1 MTVVW
6 QPAED
11 AADTTQMGRFLQRWA
26 PPDVDPANHEDA
38 WRWSVTHL
46 DDFWTAVWTHFGVRS
61 ATPPGP
67 ALADDS
73 MPGAVWFP
81 GARINYAA
89 HLLADNGRHPDD
101 VTVIARSQSRTRRTL
116 TLADLRTQ
124 VARARVG
131 LADLGVTNGTRVAA
145 FMPNVPETL
154 VAMLA
159 TASLGAIWA
168 SVAPEF
174 GVRSVVD
181 RLRQVE
187 PSVLLA
193 VDGYRYGDKA
203 IDRRDE
209 VAEIRAALPSLD
221 AVVGLGYLDAD
232 ATLPDA
238 ITWHDLLAND
248 ATAADLAHEP
258 VAFDHPLYI
267 LFSSGTT
274 GLPKPIVH
282 GHGGILVEHL
292 KMLGLHTDLGPD
304 DRFFWFSTTGW
315 MMWNYLVSAGLV
327 GATTV
332 MFDGDPGHPD
342 LLALWRLAAEERL
355 TYLGVSAPF
364 IMACRKQGLVPRAHV
379 DLHRLRGV
387 GSTGAPLPAAG
398 FEWVLEAVSP
408 TVQVGSISG
417 GTDVCTAFVGPSPLA
432 PVVLG
437 EIPARALGAR
447 VEAWDE
453 HGTPVVGTQGELM
466 ITAPMP
472 SMPVG
477 FWGDDDGRR
486 YREAYFSQH
495 PGAWRHGDWITITE
509 RGSCIITG
517 RSDATLN
524 RGGVRLGTSEFYA
537 VVDARPEVA
546 DSLVVHVRDPDDPDD
561 TMGELILFVAAAP
574 GTAIDDEVLAGIR
587 ADLRTELSPRHV
599 PDRIVVMP
607 AIPRT
612 LSGKR
617 LEVPVKRILTGTPV
631 DRAASPGALA
641 NPSSL
646 QPFADWA
653 RQRLAGASDHAGTA
667 PSEASVDVDV
677 GDAADH

>member
-11 AADTTQMGRFLQRWA
+11 AADRTQLGRFLQRWA
-26 PPDVDPANHEDA
+26 PEDVDPTSHEDA
-38 WRWSVTHL
+38 WRWSVDHL
-46 DDFWTAVWTHFGVRS
+46 DDFWTAVWTHFGIRS
-61 ATPPGP
+61 TTPPGP
-67 ALADDS
+67 ALADAS

-89 HLLADNGRHPDD
+89 HLLAANGRDPDE
-101 VTVIARSQSRTRRTL
+101 VTIIARSQSRARRTL
-116 TLADLRTQ
+116 TLADLRSQ
-124 VARARVG
+124 VARARTG
-131 LADLGVTNGTRVAA
+131 LAELGVTKGSRVVA
-145 FMPNVPETL
+145 FMPNIPETL

-193 VDGYRYGDKA
+193 VDGYRYGTTA

-209 VAEIRAALPSLD
+209 VAAIRRALPSLD
-221 AVVGLGYLDAD
+221 AVVGIAYLDED

-238 ITWHDLLAND
+238 TTWQHLLDND
-248 ATAADLAHEP
+248 ATAEDLDHEP
-258 VAFDHPLYI
+258 VAFDHPLWI

-332 MFDGDPGHPD
+332 MFDGNPGHPD
-342 LLALWRLAAEERL
+342 LMALWRLAAEERL
-355 TYLGVSAPF
+355 TYMGLSAPF
-364 IMACRKQGLVPRAHV
+364 IMACRKQDLHPATSL
-379 DLHRLRGV
+379 DLHRLRGI

-398 FEWVLEAVSP
+398 FEWLLDAVSP
-408 TVQVGSISG
+408 TAQIGSISG

-453 HGTPVVGTQGELM
+453 DGTPVVGRQGELM

-472 SMPVG
+472 SMPVC
-477 FWGDDDGRR
+477 FWGDEDGSR
-486 YREAYFSQH
+486 YREAYFSDH

-537 VVDARPEVA
+537 VVDAQPEVA
-546 DSLVVHVRDPDDPDD
+546 DSLVVHVTDPDDPDD
-561 TMGELILFVAAAP
+561 TMGQLLLFVTPTPDA
-574 GTAIDDEVLAGIR
+574 TIDDDVLARIR
-587 ADLRTELSPRHV
+587 AALRAELSPRHV

-617 LEVPVKRILTGTPV
+617 LEVPVKRILTGTPI
-631 DRAASPGALA
+631 DRAASRGALA

-653 RQRLAGASDHAGTA
+653 RDHLDG
-667 PSEASVDVDV
+667 PVN
-677 GDAADH
+677 GG